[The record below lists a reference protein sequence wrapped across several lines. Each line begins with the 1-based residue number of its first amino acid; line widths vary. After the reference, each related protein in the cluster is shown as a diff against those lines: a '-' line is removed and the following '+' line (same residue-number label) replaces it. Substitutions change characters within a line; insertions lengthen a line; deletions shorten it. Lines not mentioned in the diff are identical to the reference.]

1 MRGGTKR
8 RRKGRRRE
16 RKGEGKESGKQF
28 VLGGWRG
35 SNRKAEIRRFADRV
49 KLKIFSMER

>member
-1 MRGGTKR
+1 M
-8 RRKGRRRE
+8 RE

-35 SNRKAEIRRFADRV
+35 SNRKAEISRFADRV